1 MEPTSNCE
9 TRNWRAIFSWVVAGT
24 LLGAVLTGLAVW
36 TFMPGMMLNVGES
49 KLPFDETVAAIQKAV
64 ERQGWVLSAT
74 NDMRKSLVK
83 HGRAFDRQVK
93 VIQLCHPDYAKR
105 VLTDNRELA
114 ALMPCSIAV
123 YEGDDGKVYIS
134 KMNTGLMGKMFGGT
148 VAEVMGGAVAKDEKA
163 ILAGVLRGE

>member
-1 MEPTSNCE
+1 M
-9 TRNWRAIFSWVVAGT
+9 
-24 LLGAVLTGLAVW
+24 AVW

-49 KLPFDETVAAIQKAV
+49 ELPFDETVAAIQKAV

-148 VAEVMGGAVAKDEKA
+148 VAEVMGGAVARDEKA